1 MCSLLS
7 LYTVTCMCVFWSDHL
22 VLDNLAVSTP
32 LGKAVSPTP
41 NIPGLPT
48 VACVQ
53 LRPRGFSLSLSIA
66 IALVQLLVGQ
76 ACWPDFVDVDSDIT
90 RIHDLTANSLSLTV
104 TTPTPWRRYA
114 VVFIFFFSLMT

>member
-7 LYTVTCMCVFWSDHL
+7 LYTVTSMCVFRSDHL

-32 LGKAVSPTP
+32 LGKAVSPTS

-53 LRPRGFSLSLSIA
+53 LKPHEFSLSLSIA
-66 IALVQLLVGQ
+66 IALVQLLARQ

-90 RIHDLTANSLSLTV
+90 RIHNLTANSLSLTV
-104 TTPTPWRRYA
+104 TTPTPRTCYA
-114 VVFIFFFSLMT
+114 VVFIFFSLMT